1 MGLLPSRKE
10 IKKFGKKNPIR
21 SMIYLGFI
29 GFTMVDVL
37 SSFTLPRGSGPLS
50 KYPAAVRQ
58 LQGSTSTTTSTST
71 SHPPHIVREALIN
84 NNLAGFG
91 MTKAQIKAK
100 HPKGTKQSHID
111 RMHHHMKKGMEFGP
125 AHNQAVKDGFPA
137 MGSVGFHHGIG
148 DHCDTGV
155 GFHHGTGFHHG
166 IGHTTKSQQR
176 KLDKIEGELRKASKM
191 HASQAD
197 RIADLGST
205 STTTSVSSTH
215 LPPGLRRRMMSRT
228 YESEISGSH
237 LGKQTLSVV
246 DRAQEAAEKNFGDM
260 YGLAG
265 ITPETGSGWVE

>member
-111 RMHHHMKKGMEFGP
+111 RMHHHMERGMEFGP
-125 AHNQAVKDGFPA
+125 AHNQAVSDGFPA
-137 MGSVGFHHGIG
+137 MG
-148 DHCDTGV
+148 GV

-166 IGHTTKSQQR
+166 VGHTTKSQQR

-265 ITPETGSGWVE
+265 ITPETGGGWVE